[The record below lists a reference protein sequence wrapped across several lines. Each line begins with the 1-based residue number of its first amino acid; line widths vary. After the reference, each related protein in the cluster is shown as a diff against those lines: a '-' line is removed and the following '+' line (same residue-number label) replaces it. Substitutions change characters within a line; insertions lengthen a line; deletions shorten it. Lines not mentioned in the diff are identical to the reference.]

1 MIDSIYNIIRYDVRN
16 AAYYNILVGTKDI
29 SKKYELDYY
38 HVTTKKALE
47 EFLASD
53 KYQKNKDNKIY
64 LYQSYN
70 YLQDAGL
77 LSLVEHSYELS
88 KKVVIVTQENL
99 KELKRQKKNIYF
111 ISNTVYEYKT
121 YPKYKLEYVYKI
133 KNNSILKFYKV

>member
-1 MIDSIYNIIRYDVRN
+1 M
-16 AAYYNILVGTKDI
+16 
-29 SKKYELDYY
+29 
-38 HVTTKKALE
+38 
-47 EFLASD
+47 
-53 KYQKNKDNKIY
+53 
-64 LYQSYN
+64 
-70 YLQDAGL
+70 
-77 LSLVEHSYELS
+77 VEHSYELS